1 MPDVAILTLRDS
13 SGCRGDSCGCGVA
26 DQPRVPVL
34 QCTDA
39 LRGAGF
45 SVEVVTACS
54 DAEIDDAL
62 KPVEAGD
69 TRLIMAAAT
78 DAEVRAVVRRL
89 VRRYAP
95 PPSKRPAD
103 LPDDRTIFDL
113 PALAVLPLMPSVP
126 GLVGVLDLPRT
137 PTDVALAVGAGRERR
152 LDLLRHDGGSVTLG
166 GVLLRGPGSTDGSP
180 TGWRGRVEVDD
191 AVLSDGHET
200 VLACAIRN
208 AGPSD
213 VDGVP
218 LVVDGDPVDGLVE
231 VAVAVP
237 VLRRRLLR
245 EATAR
250 VEVRR
255 ARGRAASVIPRAV
268 ELAYTDDGVATT
280 LDRKR
285 SWWTERGAWATYV
298 M

>member
-1 MPDVAILTLRDS
+1 
-13 SGCRGDSCGCGVA
+13 
-26 DQPRVPVL
+26 VL

-39 LRGAGF
+39 LRSAGL

-69 TRLIMAAAT
+69 TRLIVAAAT
-78 DAEVRAVVRRL
+78 DAEIRAVVRRL

-95 PPSKRPAD
+95 APSKRPAD
-103 LPDDRTIFDL
+103 LPDGRTVYDL
-113 PALAVLPLMPSVP
+113 PALAVLPLLPSVP
-126 GLVGVLDLPRT
+126 GLVPILDLPRS
-137 PTDVALAVGAGRERR
+137 PADVATAVGGGRERR

-166 GVLLRGPGSTDGSP
+166 GVLLRGLASTDGFP

-191 AVLSDGHET
+191 TVLTDGQET

-218 LVVDGDPVDGLVE
+218 LVLDGDPVDGVVE

-237 VLRRRLLR
+237 VLKRRLLR

-255 ARGRAASVIPRAV
+255 ARGRAASVNPREI
-268 ELAYTDDGVATT
+268 ELAYVDDGVATT
-280 LDRKR
+280 LGRKR
-285 SWWTERGAWATYV
+285 SWWTERSVWATYI